1 MHHATA
7 PMRAEPTEKCMK
19 CFHFMPKKNT
29 NKVARFE
36 LNTKIY
42 QQSAF
47 MPSLAQ

>member
-1 MHHATA
+1 MHEVFSLHA
-7 PMRAEPTEKCMK
+7 
-19 CFHFMPKKNT
+19 KKNT